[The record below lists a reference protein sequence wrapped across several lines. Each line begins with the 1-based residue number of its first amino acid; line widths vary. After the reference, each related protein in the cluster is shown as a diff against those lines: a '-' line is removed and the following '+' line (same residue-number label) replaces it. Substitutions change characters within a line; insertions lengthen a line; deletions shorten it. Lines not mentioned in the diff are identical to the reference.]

1 MTSILH
7 MRLPFSHRQ
16 WPRRGRCTSP
26 PFGVTNM
33 GERTAL
39 VVTNADTSVAA
50 TWRDAPVVR
59 TLLDMITFLE
69 RAGAALFTV
78 ILGGDFA
85 RDREISAFLREAYPG
100 IDVVIASGRTPIG
113 IPSAAYV
120 S

>member
-1 MTSILH
+1 
-7 MRLPFSHRQ
+7 
-16 WPRRGRCTSP
+16 
-26 PFGVTNM
+26 M

-39 VVTNADTSVAA
+39 VVTTGET